1 MIQKTQAGKAGF
13 SDVKTLIIKC
23 ADFRTIRLTFI
34 KGKVTT
40 RADGQPLCNV
50 EDGAEEI
57 ALKEQDTL
65 SHKSTCECVVKRLM
79 NLVICVIH
87 FFAGATRMMRVPVV
101 MLLLLMMMMMI
112 DDD

>member
-40 RADGQPLCNV
+40 RADGQPVCNA
-50 EDGAEEI
+50 EDVAEEST
-57 ALKEQDTL
+57 LKEQPTL
-65 SHKSTCECVVKRLM
+65 SHKSTCEYIVRS
-79 NLVICVIH
+79 
-87 FFAGATRMMRVPVV
+87 
-101 MLLLLMMMMMI
+101 
-112 DDD
+112 